1 MFCPLTDGALPKR
14 GRPGGQLAATILPNA
29 GHPRLHPVRVC
40 PRIAGALR
48 PYAPAKGEVYA

>member
-1 MFCPLTDGALPKR
+1 MFCPLTDGALPIGR
-14 GRPGGQLAATILPNA
+14 GPKGQPAPSCLANA